1 MGSTTS
7 ATTPSSGSMQ
17 TSLLR
22 WKSTRPS
29 RRRLRACA
37 TRSSPSST
45 EPVEE
50 LQEALTWEAWEVELH
65 QGLEPL
71 VAKEVLDPLLRK
83 WTNLVCNWKSEE
95 TSGTKADTAKSV
107 LAVLVLQKK

>member
-22 WKSTRPS
+22 WKRTRPS
-29 RRRLRACA
+29 RRRLRARA

-45 EPVEE
+45 EPVEEE

-65 QGLEPL
+65 QELEPL
-71 VAKEVLDPLLRK
+71 VAKEVLDLLLRK
-83 WTNLVCNWKSEE
+83 WTNLACNHKSEE

-107 LAVLVLQKK
+107 FSSISVA

>member
-1 MGSTTS
+1 M
-7 ATTPSSGSMQ
+7 
-17 TSLLR
+17 
-22 WKSTRPS
+22 
-29 RRRLRACA
+29 
-37 TRSSPSST
+37 
-45 EPVEE
+45 EEE

-71 VAKEVLDPLLRK
+71 VAKEVLDLLLRK
-83 WTNLVCNWKSEE
+83 WTNLACNRKSEE